1 MFGNNRNG
9 KNWRQLF
16 IAAAMAGLMGI
27 GFASMASEPAELDL
41 SFNEPEKFTD
51 IRPANEHRA
60 RFRERTLA
68 GFERIFEEFA
78 AELPA
83 GYQWKVTVTD
93 IDLAGDVNP
102 MYTRSG
108 QDIRVVKDLYSPRVA
123 FSHELR
129 DAYGAQVAV
138 GDENIRDMGFLQS
151 PRMVGPRHQELRYE
165 YTMLKRW
172 FERDLMPQIEAH
184 QAKLPKVSE

>member
-1 MFGNNRNG
+1 MTTPI
-9 KNWRQLF
+9 WRKLMM
-16 IAAAMAGLMGI
+16 AGALAGLMS
-27 GFASMASEPAELDL
+27 ASFHGLAEDASNLTL
-41 SFNEPEKFTD
+41 TFQEPEKFTD
-51 IRPANEHRA
+51 IRPANESRA

-68 GFERIFEEFA
+68 SFERIFQEFA
-78 AELPA
+78 AELPE
-83 GYQWKVTVTD
+83 GYQWQVTVTD

-108 QDIRVVKDLYSPRVA
+108 QDIRMVKDIYSPRVA
-123 FSHELR
+123 FTHELR
-129 DAYGAQVAV
+129 DGYGARVAG

-172 FERDLMPQIEAH
+172 FERNLMPQIEEH